1 MCACHIVAN
10 ENFMEFKMNYLQ
22 QDDEMDFMPIIALNE
37 NDGEGADETPI
48 PAELPLLP
56 LRNTVLFPGV
66 VIPITV
72 GRDKSIKAI
81 AESYKTDKLVG
92 VLSQKDSLVE
102 DPGVGDL
109 VQIGTVAKIIKLIKM
124 PDGGTTAILQGKKRF
139 SLVKVT
145 SEDPYF
151 KGEVKVLTE
160 ELITDDQSFDATVA
174 SIKDLAG
181 QIIQLS
187 PNIPTEASIILRN
200 IESTSFLIHFV
211 GSNLNC
217 ELSEKQLLLETNDMR
232 KRAEMLLN
240 LLQKELQFVELK
252 NKVTSKTKTELD
264 KQQRDYF
271 LQQQLKSIKEELGG
285 DSNDRELQQMKKKAE
300 SKKWPSSAKEL
311 FQKEIEKLE
320 RMHSSTPDYSTVYNH
335 VDLMLDL
342 PWEEYTAD
350 SYDLKKAKKILDKD
364 HYGMHK
370 IKERIL
376 EYLAVLKLKGD
387 MKSPIL
393 CFIGPPGIGKT
404 SLGKSIASAIGRKYT
419 RFSLGGLHDESE
431 IRGHRKTYIGAMP
444 GRILQTIRKVK
455 SSNPVM
461 ILDEIDKVGKDF
473 RGDPSSALLEVLDPE
488 QNSSFYDNYLELEYD
503 LSKVL
508 FIATANDLQGIQPA
522 LRDRLEVIDL
532 TGYAVEEKE
541 KIAQTHLLPK
551 QKELH
556 GLKDYSLKI
565 GTKVMTYIIE
575 NYTRESGVRE
585 LDRQL
590 ASIMRSLA
598 KDVAI
603 KGKIRPTITQNDV
616 IRILG
621 KPKYSNEIYKTANM
635 PGVAVGLAWTYVGGD
650 ILFIESTL
658 SEGKG
663 DLQLTGNLGTVMKE
677 SAMTALTYLN
687 ANAKKCGIDP
697 EQFKK
702 KNIHIHV
709 PEGAV
714 PKDGPSAGITMMTA
728 LASCFTG
735 RRVKPYLAMTGE
747 ITLRGQVL
755 PVGGIKEKVL
765 AAKRAGLREIIMCS
779 QNEKDVLEINS
790 EFIKG
795 ITFHYVKNM
804 QQVLELALV

>member
-1 MCACHIVAN
+1 
-10 ENFMEFKMNYLQ
+10 
-22 QDDEMDFMPIIALNE
+22 
-37 NDGEGADETPI
+37 
-48 PAELPLLP
+48 
-56 LRNTVLFPGV
+56 
-66 VIPITV
+66 
-72 GRDKSIKAI
+72 
-81 AESYKTDKLVG
+81 
-92 VLSQKDSLVE
+92 
-102 DPGVGDL
+102 
-109 VQIGTVAKIIKLIKM
+109 
-124 PDGGTTAILQGKKRF
+124 
-139 SLVKVT
+139 
-145 SEDPYF
+145 
-151 KGEVKVLTE
+151 
-160 ELITDDQSFDATVA
+160 
-174 SIKDLAG
+174 
-181 QIIQLS
+181 
-187 PNIPTEASIILRN
+187 TEASIILRN
-200 IESTSFLIHFV
+200 IENPSFLIHFV

-217 ELSEKQLLLETNDMR
+217 DLSEKQQLLELSDMR
-232 KRAEMLLN
+232 QRAEMLLN

-252 NKVTSKTKTELD
+252 NKVTTKTKTELD

-285 DSNDRELQQMKKKAE
+285 DSNDREIQEMKKKAE
-300 SKKWPSSAKEL
+300 FKKWNLAAKEL

-342 PWEEYTAD
+342 PWEDYTQD
-350 SYDLKKAKKILDKD
+350 SYDLKKAKKVLDKD
-364 HYGMHK
+364 HYGMQK

-393 CFIGPPGIGKT
+393 CFVGPPGIGKT
-404 SLGKSIASAIGRKYT
+404 SLGKSIASAIGRKYV

-444 GRILQTIRKVK
+444 GRILQSIRKVK

-461 ILDEIDKVGKDF
+461 ILDEIDKVGKDH

-488 QNSSFYDNYLELEYD
+488 QNNSFYDNYLELEYD

-508 FIATANDLQGIQPA
+508 FIATANDIQSIQPA
-522 LRDRLEVIDL
+522 LRDRLEIIDL
-532 TGYAVEEKE
+532 SGYAVEEKE

-556 GLKDYSLKI
+556 GLKDYTLKVSAA
-565 GTKVMTYIIE
+565 VMTYVIE
-575 NYTRESGVRE
+575 NFTRESGVRE

-603 KGKIRPTITQNDV
+603 KGKMKSILTLNDIT
-616 IRILG
+616 RILG
-621 KPKYSNEIYKTANM
+621 KPRYSNDLYKTVNM

-650 ILFIESTL
+650 ILFIESTI
-658 SEGKG
+658 SDGKG
-663 DLQLTGNLGTVMKE
+663 DLQLTGNLGNVMKE
-677 SAMTALTYLN
+677 SAHTAFTYLH
-687 ANAKKCGIDP
+687 ANAKKNGIDP
-697 EQFKK
+697 ELFRK

-714 PKDGPSAGITMMTA
+714 PKDGPSAGITMMSA
-728 LASCFTG
+728 LASAFTG

-765 AAKRAGLREIIMCS
+765 AAKRAGLKEIILCW
-779 QNEKDVLEINS
+779 QNEKDVNEINV

-795 ITFHYVKNM
+795 MKFHYVKTM

>member
-1 MCACHIVAN
+1 
-10 ENFMEFKMNYLQ
+10 MELKMNFLQ
-22 QDDEMDFMPIIALNE
+22 QEDEVDFMPIIPFNE
-37 NDGEGADETPI
+37 NEGDGTDDTVI
-48 PAELPLLP
+48 PKELPLLP

-92 VLSQKDSLVE
+92 VLSQKDSNIE
-102 DPGVGDL
+102 DPGTGDL
-109 VQIGTVAKIIKLIKM
+109 VTVGTVAKIIKLIKM

-139 SLVKVT
+139 SLLKVT
-145 SEDPYF
+145 AEDPYF
-151 KGEVKVLTE
+151 KGEVTVIE
-160 ELITDDQSFDATVA
+160 EEVIKDDQPFDASVA

-187 PNIPTEASIILRN
+187 PNIPTEASMILRN
-200 IESTSFLIHFV
+200 IENPSFLIHFV

-217 ELSEKQLLLETNDMR
+217 DLSEKQHLLELSDMR
-232 KRAEMLLN
+232 QRAEMLLN

-252 NKVTSKTKTELD
+252 NKVTTKTKTELD

-285 DSNDRELQQMKKKAE
+285 DSNDREIQEMKKKAE
-300 SKKWPSSAKEL
+300 FKKWNLAAKEL

-342 PWEEYTAD
+342 PWEDYTQD
-350 SYDLKKAKKILDKD
+350 SYDLKKAKKVLDKD
-364 HYGMHK
+364 HYGMQK

-393 CFIGPPGIGKT
+393 CFVGPPGIGKT
-404 SLGKSIASAIGRKYT
+404 SLGKSIASAIGRKYV

-444 GRILQTIRKVK
+444 GRILQSIRKVK

-461 ILDEIDKVGKDF
+461 ILDEIDKVGKDH

-488 QNSSFYDNYLELEYD
+488 QNNSFYDNYLELEYD

-508 FIATANDLQGIQPA
+508 FIATANDIQSIQPA
-522 LRDRLEVIDL
+522 LRDRLEIIDL
-532 TGYAVEEKE
+532 SGYAVEEKE

-556 GLKDYSLKI
+556 GLKDYTLKVSAA
-565 GTKVMTYIIE
+565 VMTYVIE
-575 NYTRESGVRE
+575 NFTRESGVRE

-603 KGKIRPTITQNDV
+603 KGKMKSILTLNDIT
-616 IRILG
+616 RILG
-621 KPKYSNEIYKTANM
+621 KPRYSNDLYKTVNM

-650 ILFIESTL
+650 ILFIESTI
-658 SEGKG
+658 SDGKG
-663 DLQLTGNLGTVMKE
+663 DLQLTGNLGNVMKE
-677 SAMTALTYLN
+677 SAHTAFTYLH
-687 ANAKKCGIDP
+687 ANAKKNGIDP
-697 EQFKK
+697 ELFRK

-714 PKDGPSAGITMMTA
+714 PKDGPSAGITMMSA
-728 LASCFTG
+728 LASAFTG

-765 AAKRAGLREIIMCS
+765 AAKRAGLKEIILCW
-779 QNEKDVLEINS
+779 QNEKDVNEINA

-795 ITFHYVKNM
+795 MKFDYVKTM